1 MPDVTAAPLGPKP
14 VVLFNFD
21 SKRIVDK
28 WHVFTDAS
36 FGGKSQASISYN
48 KQEQVIGSMD
58 LFDLGPNP
66 LRLTRACSKQQ
77 P

>member
-1 MPDVTAAPLGPKP
+1 
-14 VVLFNFD
+14 VLFNFD

-48 KQEQVIGSMD
+48 KQEQVIGSMV

-66 LRLTRACSKQQ
+66 LRIHVPAADSSLDIDNFLMLGRRQ